1 MPLFI
6 LFKEVPVTLTIHT
19 EENDQRQLK
28 MTVEVAEERVRQA
41 MRETAR
47 QLARDITVPGFRKGK
62 VPYNVLERRVG
73 KEALRAEAIEEIIPT
88 IFEEAL
94 EQVDPDTY
102 GQPSLDDLEP
112 EPLVLKFTVPLTPD
126 VKLGDYRSLRQ
137 ELEPVTISEEAVDE
151 ALEQVRVR
159 HQVLEPVD
167 RPIQAGD
174 IVTISGKGW
183 LLPREEAAETVAET
197 EEAVAPEA
205 EQEAAPE
212 VEAAAA
218 EMAVEETAAAGKE
231 VIFDEEHIDLLMD
244 SDKLFADTPFVENL
258 IGLESDDTTSFSLVF
273 PDDFEEE
280 EFAGREA
287 NFDLTILSVKSR
299 QLPELDEELA
309 KQEGDYETVEELREA
324 TRENLQEQAE
334 AQARNE
340 MLEDMIDHLLAG
352 AELVYPPTAV
362 ESEINDMV
370 ETYKNQVKR
379 SGWEWDDFLR
389 MQGQTE
395 AALREEFR
403 ETAVER
409 LERQLVLRQFI
420 LEEKLT
426 VEAADIDAAI
436 EERVSRFEDNEE
448 LQQGMR
454 DFYRSGRTFDMLS
467 SEVLMDKVLERIRA
481 SLTGN
486 APDLEAPAS
495 VADSAYEEEE

>member
-1 MPLFI
+1 M
-6 LFKEVPVTLTIHT
+6 TLTIHT

-41 MRETAR
+41 MRNTAR
-47 QLARDITVPGFRKGK
+47 QLARNMAIPGFRKGK

-73 KEALRAEAIEEIIPT
+73 RENLRAEAIEEIIPAV
-88 IFEEAL
+88 FEEAL

-102 GQPSLDDLEP
+102 GQPTLDDLET
-112 EPLVLKFTVPLTPD
+112 EPLVLTFTVPLTPD

-137 ELEPVTISEEAVDE
+137 DIEPVTISDEAVDE

-174 IVTISGKGW
+174 VVTIGGEGR
-183 LLPREEAAETVAET
+183 LLPHEKAPETAAETA
-197 EEAVAPEA
+197 EAVAPEA

-212 VEAAAA
+212 V
-218 EMAVEETAAAGKE
+218 TAAATE
-231 VIFDEEHIDLLMD
+231 VTAEETSADGEEIIFDEERIDLLMD
-244 SDKLFADTPFVENL
+244 SDKLFAGTPFVENL
-258 IGLESDDTTSFSLVF
+258 IGLESDDTTSFSFVF

-287 NFDLTILSVKSR
+287 TFDLTILEVKNR

-309 KQEGDYETVEELREA
+309 KQEGDYETLEEWREA

-334 AQARNE
+334 IQARNE
-340 MLEDMIDHLLAG
+340 MLEGMIDDLLAS

-362 ESEINDMV
+362 ESEIDDMV
-370 ETYKNQVKR
+370 ERYKSQVRR
-379 SGWEWDDFLR
+379 SDWEWDDFLR

-395 AALREEFR
+395 AALRQDFR
-403 ETAVER
+403 EAAVER
-409 LERQLVLRQFI
+409 LERQLVLRQLI

-426 VEAADIDAAI
+426 VTAADIEAAV
-436 EERVSRFEDNEE
+436 EERVSRFGDNEE

-454 DFYRSGRTFDMLS
+454 DFYRSGQTFDMLS
-467 SEVLMDKVLERIRA
+467 SEILMDKVMERVRA
-481 SLTGN
+481 ILTGN
-486 APDLEAPAS
+486 APDLEALAS
-495 VADSAYEEEE
+495 AADAADEEEE

>member
-1 MPLFI
+1 
-6 LFKEVPVTLTIHT
+6 VTLTIHT
-19 EENDQRQLK
+19 EENEQRQLK
-28 MTVEVAEERVRQA
+28 MTVEVAEERVQLA

-73 KEALRAEAIEEIIPT
+73 REALRAEAIEEIIPA

-94 EQVDPDTY
+94 EQVDPDSY
-102 GQPSLDDLEP
+102 GQPSLDDLEA
-112 EPLVLKFTVPLTPD
+112 EPLVLKFTVPLRPD
-126 VKLGDYRSLRQ
+126 VKLSDYRSLRQ
-137 ELEPVTISEEAVDE
+137 DLEPVTISDKAVDE
-151 ALEQVRVR
+151 VLEQVRIR

-167 RPIQAGD
+167 RPIQEGD
-174 IVTISGKGW
+174 VVTVSGKGR
-183 LLPREEAAETVAET
+183 LLPQEEAAETAVEA
-197 EEAVAPEA
+197 EEAIAPEA
-205 EQEAAPE
+205 ETT
-212 VEAAAA
+212 AA
-218 EMAVEETAAAGKE
+218 ETPEEESADEEGRL
-231 VIFDEEHIDLLMD
+231 IFDEEHIDLLMD
-244 SDKLFADTPFVENL
+244 SEKLFAGTPFVENL
-258 IGLESDDTTSFSLVF
+258 IGLGSDDTTSFSFVF

-287 NFDLTILSVKSR
+287 TFDLTILSVKNR

-309 KQEGDYETVEELREA
+309 KQEGDYETVEALREA

-334 AQARNE
+334 AQAQNE
-340 MLEDMIDHLLAG
+340 MLEGMIDELLAG

-362 ESEINDMV
+362 ESEIDDIV
-370 ETYKNQVKR
+370 ETYKNRVKR
-379 SGWEWDDFLR
+379 SNWEWDDFLR

-409 LERQLVLRQFI
+409 LERQLALRQFI

-426 VEAADIDAAI
+426 VGAADIDAAI

-454 DFYRSGRTFDMLS
+454 DFYRSGSAFDMLS

-481 SLTGN
+481 ILTGN
-486 APDLEAPAS
+486 APDLEALAS
-495 VADSAYEEEE
+495 EVESAYEEEE